1 MILNIKGAEA
11 NLSTTANGDNFSLS
25 SCVKINVTAATGDV
39 VITLNTEDD
48 TLIGSTTLV
57 APSAGGT
64 SYFVEKSHTDK
75 IVSDTAS
82 VKATPVGFTI
92 S

>member
-11 NLSTTANGDNFSLS
+11 DLPTTANGTNFSLS
-25 SCVKINVTAATGDV
+25 TCVKINVTTTDV
-39 VITLNTEDD
+39 VITLNTKDD
-48 TLIGSTTLV
+48 VLIGSTTLL
-57 APSAGGT
+57 APGAGGT

>member
-1 MILNIKGAEA
+1 MILNVKGAET
-11 NLSTTANGDNFSLS
+11 NLPTTANGDNFSLS
-25 SCVKINVTAATGDV
+25 TCVKINVTSGTGDI

-48 TLIGSTTLV
+48 VFIGNTTLI
-57 APSAGGT
+57 APGTGGT

-75 IVSDTAS
+75 ILAS
-82 VKATPVGFTI
+82 GAVKGTPVGFTI

>member
-1 MILNIKGAEA
+1 MILNIKGSEA
-11 NLSTTANGDNFSLS
+11 NLPTTANGDNFSLS
-25 SCVKINVTAATGDV
+25 TCIKINVTSGTGDI

-48 TLIGSTTLV
+48 ILIGNTTLI
-57 APSAGGT
+57 APAAGGT

-75 IVSDTAS
+75 IVAS
-82 VKATPVGFTI
+82 GTVKGTPVGFTI

>member
-1 MILNIKGAEA
+1 MILNLKGAEA
-11 NLSTTANGDNFSLS
+11 NLPTTANGTNFSAAT
-25 SCVKINVTAATGDV
+25 CIKINVTATTGDV
-39 VITLNTEDD
+39 VITLNTEGDV
-48 TLIGSTTLV
+48 LIGSTTLV

-75 IVSDTAS
+75 IVSDTGS